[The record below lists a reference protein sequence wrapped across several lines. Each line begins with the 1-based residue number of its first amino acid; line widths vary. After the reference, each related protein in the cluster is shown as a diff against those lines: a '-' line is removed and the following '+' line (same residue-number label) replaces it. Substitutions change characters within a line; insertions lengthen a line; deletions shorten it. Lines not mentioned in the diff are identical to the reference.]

1 MDTNGGID
9 SQQII
14 NRKKMWSLI
23 TSTESQNDLLNIDGN
38 SRQSYP
44 QSPLGLVK
52 TMNVKSLGKSQPFQ
66 PLPFIDR

>member
-1 MDTNGGID
+1 VDTNGGID